1 MKQKLEIA
9 LSVYKKLLDISKECA
24 DSGDSSKI
32 REMCARESAKRGLC
46 HFMYMRFELRI
57 YFYFDIEELM
67 PTGIEAYIDDCPF
80 ECDYNPHSF
89 KSRITLIKRMIFAL
103 DNRNGITEITA
114 DCIGAFGEGGL
125 EIDEINRI
133 IGNSLI

>member
-1 MKQKLEIA
+1 MKEKLEIA
-9 LSVYKKLLDISKECA
+9 LSVYKKLLDVSKKCA

-57 YFYFDIEELM
+57 YSYFDIDELM
-67 PTGIEAYIDDCPF
+67 QVGIEAYIDDCPF
-80 ECDYNPHSF
+80 EC
-89 KSRITLIKRMIFAL
+89 
-103 DNRNGITEITA
+103 
-114 DCIGAFGEGGL
+114 GEG
-125 EIDEINRI
+125 ETAIDKVNRV